1 MDINLRTVF
10 KMLSQTPQCQKACNN
25 EMTLRCLRKIW
36 RRGAQLCMWS
46 SWGKRDTK
54 VYCSVSEPEL
64 EAMKLFVEFTNATP
78 ASRLRS
84 QNYLINNTLLY
95 CIVSCGR
102 RQGWIKTN
110 FYHHWEICLLIL
122 VHYYSL
128 YIVKQTFFSFFKW
141 QFWVR

>member
-10 KMLSQTPQCQKACNN
+10 KMLSQTTQCQKACNN

-46 SWGKRDTK
+46 YWGKRDTK

-95 CIVSCGR
+95 CS
-102 RQGWIKTN
+102 QLWKTPGWIKTN
-110 FYHHWEICLLIL
+110 FYHHWEICLLVL